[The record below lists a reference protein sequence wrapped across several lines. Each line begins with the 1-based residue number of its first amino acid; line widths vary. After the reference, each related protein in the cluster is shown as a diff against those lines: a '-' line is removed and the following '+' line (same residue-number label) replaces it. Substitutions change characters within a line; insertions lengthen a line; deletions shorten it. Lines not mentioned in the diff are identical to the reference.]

1 MGVAC
6 TQCGALYAADC
17 KCGWAGNSTADKDR
31 RIRELEAENERLREE
46 LADIKTALN
55 DAPGLRFLSEQCGI
69 SFQLPGRMDGAMS
82 EDCKILFRRK
92 YQTLAKLIAE
102 FTEGK

>member
-1 MGVAC
+1 MKEWSTFADG
-6 TQCGALYAADC
+6 QDDRELEAADREIRAMEE
-17 KCGWAGNSTADKDR
+17 KLDR
-31 RIRELEAENERLREE
+31 LEAENERLREE

-102 FTEGK
+102 FTEDK